1 MKLRVLDLF
10 AGEKGWSQAFADAG
24 HIVVTVEL
32 NPAQNPTICADI
44 TKLDADTIRQA
55 FGGHDPDIILAS
67 PPCTAFSVASIG
79 HHWQGGFRAYIPKTD
94 AAKFSLLMVQ
104 KTLDLITEL
113 KPKWWWLENP
123 RGVLRKLPIM
133 APFERTTIHFCK
145 YGETRMKPTDLW
157 GVWPTEWTPRVPCR
171 YRVSK
176 RIETDEH
183 GVDWRIDENG
193 DRCHHAAPRSTTKQG
208 TQSIKGANIRAIIP
222 YELSDEVRIACEKA
236 TKKTNS
242 I

>member
-1 MKLRVLDLF
+1 
-10 AGEKGWSQAFADAG
+10 
-24 HIVVTVEL
+24 
-32 NPAQNPTICADI
+32 
-44 TKLDADTIRQA
+44 
-55 FGGHDPDIILAS
+55 
-67 PPCTAFSVASIG
+67 
-79 HHWQGGFRAYIPKTD
+79 
-94 AAKFSLLMVQ
+94 
-104 KTLDLITEL
+104 
-113 KPKWWWLENP
+113 
-123 RGVLRKLPIM
+123 
-133 APFERTTIHFCK
+133 
-145 YGETRMKPTDLW
+145 MKPTDLW

-236 TKKTNS
+236 TKNE
-242 I
+242 